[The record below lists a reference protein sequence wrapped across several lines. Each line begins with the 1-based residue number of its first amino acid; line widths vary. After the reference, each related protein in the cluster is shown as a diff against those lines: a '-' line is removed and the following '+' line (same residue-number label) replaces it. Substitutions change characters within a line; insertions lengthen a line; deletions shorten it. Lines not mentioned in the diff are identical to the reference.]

1 MTDLKNIK
9 THYQSVIGDDLQKVH
24 CEEWKMDIYFRK
36 TYSFK
41 DESRIVEYQ
50 SAGKDVDALVESIVV
65 KARTKDGKRLFADAD
80 RVTLMNEADP
90 AVIIK
95 IAGAINN
102 ANIKLAKEQIA
113 KE

>member
-1 MTDLKNIK
+1 M
-9 THYQSVIGDDLQKVH
+9 
-24 CEEWKMDIYFRK
+24 
-36 TYSFK
+36 
-41 DESRIVEYQ
+41 
-50 SAGKDVDALVESIVV
+50 VDALVESIVV

-80 RVTLMNEADP
+80 RLTLMNEADP